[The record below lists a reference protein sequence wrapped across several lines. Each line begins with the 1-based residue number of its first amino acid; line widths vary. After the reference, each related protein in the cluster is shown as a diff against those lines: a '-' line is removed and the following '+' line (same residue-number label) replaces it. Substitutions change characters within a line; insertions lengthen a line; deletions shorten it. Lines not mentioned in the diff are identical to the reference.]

1 MKTPAISLIVLV
13 LLASSCIEYQEQ
25 TPREANLRT
34 LSAEEQELSGA
45 CSLFAIDLFHQ
56 LNDEQEP
63 NQFFSPYSIH
73 QALSMTMNGNEN
85 PVLQEY
91 IKTLRYDNLSVDEAN
106 QGSRDLRQFLT
117 QVDPKVDLKIANAI
131 WYKEGYQVKAPFKS
145 IANDFYD
152 AEIAPLQMTDPNSVK
167 VINDW
172 VEKKTRGMIR
182 DILDMIPT
190 NAVMYLVNAIHYK
203 ADWKYQFDSKKTKK
217 EPFYPSPNSPI
228 QVDMMDLDKP
238 STFRTF
244 WGNGYRYLEIPYSTG
259 QYNMAI
265 LYNES
270 GDLNQAA
277 AALTFD
283 NYKKWK
289 EESQEANFILKM
301 PKFKM
306 GYKIENLADDLIAM
320 GLVTPFGF
328 HEDNF
333 TQLFD
338 NPTDLLKISRVIHDA
353 LIEVDEKGSE
363 AAAATV
369 VEVVERFSA
378 GPSVPPVIT
387 LDKPF
392 IFMIQ
397 EKHSGAILFMGK
409 LGDPSKL

>member
-1 MKTPAISLIVLV
+1 MKKSAFLVLV
-13 LLASSCIEYQEQ
+13 ILFLSISCIENMEHIA
-25 TPREANLRT
+25 REANLRT
-34 LSAEEQELSGA
+34 LSQEELELSE
-45 CSLFAIDLFHQ
+45 SSTLFAIDLFHQ
-56 LNDEQEP
+56 LNDEGEV

-91 IKTLRYDNLSVDEAN
+91 IKTLRYEKMSVEEAN
-106 QGSRDLRQFLT
+106 KGSRDLKQFLT
-117 QVDPKVDLKIANAI
+117 QVDPKVDLTIANAI
-131 WYKEGYQVKAPFKS
+131 WYKEGYQVKAPFKA
-145 IANDFYD
+145 IANDYYD
-152 AEIAPLQMTDPNSVK
+152 AEVAPLAMPDPNSVK
-167 VINDW
+167 IINDW
-172 VEKKTRGMIR
+172 VEKKTKGMVR
-182 DILDMIPT
+182 DILDVIPP
-190 NAVMYLVNAIHYK
+190 NAVMYLVNAIHFK
-203 ADWKYQFDSKKTKK
+203 ADWKFQFDSKKTKK
-217 EPFYPSPNSPI
+217 EPFYPSPSSPI

-238 STFRTF
+238 GTFKVF
-244 WGNGYRYLEIPYSTG
+244 GGNGYRYLEIPYSTG

-270 GDLNQAA
+270 GDLSQVA
-277 AALTFD
+277 AALSFE
-283 NYKKWK
+283 NYKKWI
-289 EESQEANFILKM
+289 EESQETNFILKM

-306 GYKIENLADDLIAM
+306 GYKIENLADDLMEM

-338 NPTDLLKISRVIHDA
+338 TQTDLLKISRVIHDA

-369 VEVVERFSA
+369 VEVLERFSA
-378 GPSVPPVIT
+378 GPSVPPLIT

-392 IFMIQ
+392 IFFIQ

>member
-1 MKTPAISLIVLV
+1 MKTPAIFLIILV
-13 LLASSCIEYQEQ
+13 LLASSCIENQEQ
-25 TPREANLRT
+25 IPREANLRT

-106 QGSRDLRQFLT
+106 RGSRDLRQFLT
-117 QVDPKVDLKIANAI
+117 QVDPKVDLTIANAI

-152 AEIAPLQMTDPNSVK
+152 AEIAPLPMHDPNSVK

-182 DILDMIPT
+182 DILDMIPP

-228 QVDMMDLDKP
+228 QVDMMDLDKAA
-238 STFRTF
+238 TFRVY
-244 WGNGYRYLEIPYSTG
+244 GENGYRYLEIPYSTG

-306 GYKIENLADDLIAM
+306 GYKIDNLADDLSAM

-333 TQLFD
+333 TELFD

-369 VEVVERFSA
+369 VEIVELSSSGSSTPR
-378 GPSVPPVIT
+378 VLT